1 MVFSDTR
8 QHCRR
13 MIFFGSCA
21 HGQYRNSHYLDK
33 DSATREA
40 IGIMATVLPI
50 ESAKPAADLSPERVG
65 VLLVNLGTPDSAD
78 ARGVRVYLK
87 EFLSD
92 PRVIED
98 QGLLWKLLLNG
109 IILRIRPA
117 RKARDY
123 RKIWNTEQNE
133 SPLKTITRAQ
143 SEKLAAAIADHDHV
157 VVDWAMRYGN
167 PSIASRIEALTAQGC
182 DRILVV
188 PLYPQYSAATSATVC
203 DEVFRVLG
211 KMRAQPTLRVTPPY
225 YDDPDYI
232 EALAVSIN
240 AHLASLSFAPEIIVA
255 SFHGMPQKYVDK
267 GDPYE
272 RQCIATTEAL
282 RQRMGLDASK
292 LKLTFQSRFGFDA
305 WLQPY
310 TDQTIEQLAKDGVRR
325 IAVVTPGFSA
335 DCLETLEEIAQ
346 ENAEIFKHNGGEQ
359 FAAIPCLNDSEPGM
373 DVIRQLVL
381 RELQGWI

>member
-1 MVFSDTR
+1 MTAVVST
-8 QHCRR
+8 
-13 MIFFGSCA
+13 
-21 HGQYRNSHYLDK
+21 
-33 DSATREA
+33 
-40 IGIMATVLPI
+40 
-50 ESAKPAADLSPERVG
+50 ESAKVAADIRPERIG

-78 ARGVRVYLK
+78 TKGVRVYLK

-98 QGLLWKLLLNG
+98 QGLLWKLVLNG
-109 IILRIRPA
+109 FILRTRPA

-123 RKIWNTEQNE
+123 QKIWNTEKNE
-133 SPLKTITRAQ
+133 SPIKTITRAQ
-143 SEKLAAAIADHDHV
+143 SDKLTAAISDQDHV

-167 PSIASRIEALTAQGC
+167 PSIASRIEVLTAQGC
-182 DRILVV
+182 DRLLVV

-203 DEVFRVLG
+203 DEVFRVLAG
-211 KMRAQPTLRVTPPY
+211 MRAQPTLRVTPPY

-240 AHLASLSFAPEIIVA
+240 AHLKTLPFQPELIVA
-255 SFHGMPQKYVDK
+255 SFHGMPKKYVDK
-267 GDPYE
+267 GDPYLA
-272 RQCIATTEAL
+272 QCIATTDAL
-282 RQRMGLDASK
+282 RKRMGLDASK
-292 LKLTFQSRFGFDA
+292 LLLTFQSRFGSDE

-310 TDQTIEQLAKDGVRR
+310 TDKTMEKLAKDGVRR
-325 IAVVTPGFSA
+325 IAVVMPGFSA

-359 FAAIPCLNDSEPGM
+359 FAAVPCLNDSDAGM

>member
-1 MVFSDTR
+1 MT
-8 QHCRR
+8 
-13 MIFFGSCA
+13 
-21 HGQYRNSHYLDK
+21 
-33 DSATREA
+33 ATIA
-40 IGIMATVLPI
+40 I
-50 ESAKPAADLSPERVG
+50 ESAKPEAGISPGRVG
-65 VLLVNLGTPDSAD
+65 VLLVNLGTPDTAD

-98 QGLLWKLLLNG
+98 QGLKWKLLLNG
-109 IILRIRPA
+109 IILRIRPR

-123 RKIWNTEQNE
+123 RKIWNTENNE

-143 SEKLAAAIADHDHV
+143 SEKLARSIADHDHIE
-157 VVDWAMRYGN
+157 VDWAMRYGN
-167 PSIASRIEALTAQGC
+167 PSIRAGIEALTAQGC
-182 DRILVV
+182 DRLLVV

-203 DEVFRVLG
+203 DEVFRVLAG
-211 KMRAQPTLRVTPPY
+211 MRAQPTLRVSPPY

-240 AHLASLSFAPEIIVA
+240 AHLATLPFAPDLIVA
-255 SFHGMPQKYVDK
+255 SFHGMPQEYVDK
-267 GDPYE
+267 GDPYLA
-272 RQCIATTEAL
+272 QCTATTESL
-282 RQRMGLDASK
+282 RKRMGLDASK
-292 LKLTFQSRFGFDA
+292 LLLTFQSRFGFDE
-305 WLQPY
+305 WLKPY
-310 TDQTIEQLAKDGVRR
+310 TDKTIETLAKEGVRR

-359 FAAIPCLNDSEPGM
+359 FAFIPCLNDSEPGM

>member
-1 MVFSDTR
+1 M
-8 QHCRR
+8 
-13 MIFFGSCA
+13 M
-21 HGQYRNSHYLDK
+21 
-33 DSATREA
+33 
-40 IGIMATVLPI
+40 TVVAPI
-50 ESAKPAADLSPERVG
+50 QRSKAAADARAERVG

-98 QGLLWKLLLNG
+98 QGLKWKLVLNG
-109 IILRIRPA
+109 IILRIRPG

-123 RKIWNTEQNE
+123 RKIWNTEKNE

-143 SEKLAAAIADHDHV
+143 SEKLAEAISDHDHV

-167 PSIASRIEALTAQGC
+167 PSIRSRIDALMSQGC
-182 DRILVV
+182 DRLLVV

-211 KMRAQPTLRVTPPY
+211 DMRAQPTLRVTPPY

-240 AHLASLSFAPEIIVA
+240 AHLATLPFQPEIIVA

-267 GDPYE
+267 GDPYQA
-272 RQCIATTEAL
+272 QCIATTDAL
-282 RQRMGLDASK
+282 RKRMGLDASK

-310 TDQTIEQLAKDGVRR
+310 TDKTMEQLAKDGVRR

-346 ENAEIFKHNGGEQ
+346 ENAEIFKHNGGEH
-359 FAAIPCLNDSEPGM
+359 FAAIPCLNDSDPGM
-373 DVIRQLVL
+373 DVVRQLVL

>member
-1 MVFSDTR
+1 MSVVDPIAKT
-8 QHCRR
+8 
-13 MIFFGSCA
+13 A
-21 HGQYRNSHYLDK
+21 
-33 DSATREA
+33 AEA
-40 IGIMATVLPI
+40 RPQRI
-50 ESAKPAADLSPERVG
+50 G

-78 ARGVRVYLK
+78 AKGVRVYLK

-92 PRVIED
+92 PRVIEN
-98 QGLLWKLLLNG
+98 QGLLWKLTLNG
-109 IILRIRPA
+109 IILNTRPR

-123 RKIWNTEQNE
+123 QKIWNSEKNE

-143 SEKLAAAIADHDHV
+143 AEKLGEAIADHDHV

-167 PSIASRIEALTAQGC
+167 PSIRARIDALTALGC
-182 DRILVV
+182 DRLLVV

-203 DEVFRVLG
+203 DEVFRVLAG
-211 KMRAQPTLRVTPPY
+211 MRAQPTLRVTPPY

-232 EALAVSIN
+232 EALAASIE
-240 AHLASLSFAPEIIVA
+240 AHLKTLPFQPEIIVA
-255 SFHGMPQKYVDK
+255 SFHGMPQKYIDQ
-267 GDPYE
+267 GDPYCA
-272 RQCIATTEAL
+272 QCVATTDAL
-282 RQRMGLDASK
+282 RLRMGLDEKK
-292 LKLTFQSRFGFDA
+292 LMLTFQSRFGFDE

-310 TDQTIEQLAKDGVRR
+310 TDKTIAQLAKDGVRR

-346 ENAEIFKHNGGEQ
+346 ENAEIFAHAGGEQ
-359 FAAIPCLNDSEPGM
+359 FAAIPCLNDSEGGM

>member
-1 MVFSDTR
+1 MT
-8 QHCRR
+8 
-13 MIFFGSCA
+13 
-21 HGQYRNSHYLDK
+21 
-33 DSATREA
+33 
-40 IGIMATVLPI
+40 TVIPI
-50 ESAKPAADLSPERVG
+50 ERAKGTADANPERVG
-65 VLLVNLGTPDSAD
+65 VLLVNLGTPDTAD
-78 ARGVRVYLK
+78 TRGVRVYLK

-92 PRVIED
+92 PRVIEN
-98 QGLLWKLLLNG
+98 QGLLWKLALNG
-109 IILRIRPA
+109 IILRTRPT

-123 RKIWNTEQNE
+123 QKIWNTERDE

-143 SEKLAAAIADHDHV
+143 SEKLAAAISDHDHV

-167 PSIASRIEALTAQGC
+167 PSIASRIDALTTQGC
-182 DRILVV
+182 DRLLVV

-225 YDDPDYI
+225 FDDPDYI

-240 AHLASLSFAPEIIVA
+240 AHLANLPFQPEVIVA
-255 SFHGMPQKYVDK
+255 SFHGMPQKYIDK
-267 GDPYE
+267 GDPYQ
-272 RQCIATTEAL
+272 RQCIATTESL
-282 RQRMGLDASK
+282 RKRLGLAASK
-292 LKLTFQSRFGFDA
+292 LMLTFQSRFGFDA

-310 TDQTIEQLAKDGVRR
+310 TDKTMEKLAKDGVRR

-346 ENAEIFKHNGGEQ
+346 ENAEIFQHNGGEQ
-359 FAAIPCLNDSEPGM
+359 FAFIPCLNDSDPGM

>member
-1 MVFSDTR
+1 M
-8 QHCRR
+8 
-13 MIFFGSCA
+13 
-21 HGQYRNSHYLDK
+21 
-33 DSATREA
+33 
-40 IGIMATVLPI
+40 TVVVPLERTPI
-50 ESAKPAADLSPERVG
+50 AVDAKLERVG

-78 ARGVRVYLK
+78 TKGVRVYLK

-98 QGLLWKLLLNG
+98 QGLVWKLVLNG

-123 RKIWNTEQNE
+123 RKIWNTENNE

-157 VVDWAMRYGN
+157 VIDWAMRYGN
-167 PSIASRIEALTAQGC
+167 PSIRSRIDALTTQGC
-182 DRILVV
+182 SRILVV

-203 DEVFRVLG
+203 DEVFRVLSE
-211 KMRAQPTLRVTPPY
+211 MRAQPTLRVTPPY

-232 EALAVSIN
+232 DALAVSVK
-240 AHLASLSFAPEIIVA
+240 AHLATLPFQPELIVA
-255 SFHGMPQKYVDK
+255 SFHGMPQKYIDK
-267 GDPYE
+267 GDPYSA
-272 RQCIATTEAL
+272 QCIATTDAL
-282 RQRMGLDASK
+282 RTRMGLEPSK
-292 LKLTFQSRFGFDA
+292 LLLTFQSRFGFDQ

-310 TDQTIEQLAKDGVRR
+310 TDKTIEKLAKDGVRR
-325 IAVVTPGFSA
+325 LAVVMPGFSA

-359 FAAIPCLNDSEPGM
+359 FAAIPCLNDSEAGM

>member
-1 MVFSDTR
+1 VTEPR
-8 QHCRR
+8 
-13 MIFFGSCA
+13 
-21 HGQYRNSHYLDK
+21 LDK
-33 DSATREA
+33 PRPTREA
-40 IGIMATVLPI
+40 VEIMSIVVPI
-50 ESAKPAADLSPERVG
+50 ERTPTAVGAKLERVG

-78 ARGVRVYLK
+78 AKGVRVYLK

-92 PRVIED
+92 PRVIEN
-98 QGLLWKLLLNG
+98 QGLFWKLVLNG
-109 IILRIRPA
+109 IILNTRPA

-123 RKIWNTEQNE
+123 QKIWNTEKNE

-143 SEKLAAAIADHDHV
+143 SDKLAASIADHDHV

-167 PSIASRIEALTAQGC
+167 PSIRSRIAALTAQGC

-203 DEVFRVLG
+203 DEVFRVFG
-211 KMRAQPTLRVTPPY
+211 EMRAQPTLRVTPPY

-232 EALAVSIN
+232 DALAVSID
-240 AHLASLSFAPEIIVA
+240 AHLATLPFQPELIVA
-255 SFHGMPQKYVDK
+255 SFHGMPQKYIDK
-267 GDPYE
+267 GDPYQA
-272 RQCIATTEAL
+272 QCVATVDAL
-282 RQRMGLDASK
+282 RKRMGLDASK
-292 LKLTFQSRFGFDA
+292 LMLTFQSRFGFDA

-310 TDQTIEQLAKDGVRR
+310 TDKTMEKLAKDGVRR
-325 IAVVTPGFSA
+325 IAVVMPGFSA

-359 FAAIPCLNDSEPGM
+359 FAAIPCLNDSDPGM

>member
-1 MVFSDTR
+1 MTAGVS
-8 QHCRR
+8 
-13 MIFFGSCA
+13 
-21 HGQYRNSHYLDK
+21 
-33 DSATREA
+33 
-40 IGIMATVLPI
+40 I
-50 ESAKPAADLSPERVG
+50 ESAKATAGIRPERIG

-78 ARGVRVYLK
+78 TRGVRVYLK

-98 QGLLWKLLLNG
+98 QGLLWKLVLNG
-109 IILRIRPA
+109 IILRTRPA

-123 RKIWNTEQNE
+123 QKIWNTEKNE

-143 SEKLAAAIADHDHV
+143 SDKLAAAISDQDHV

-182 DRILVV
+182 DRLLVV

-203 DEVFRVLG
+203 DEVFRVLAG
-211 KMRAQPTLRVTPPY
+211 MRAQPTLRVTPSY

-232 EALAVSIN
+232 EALAVSID
-240 AHLASLSFAPEIIVA
+240 AHLKTLPFQPELIVA
-255 SFHGMPQKYVDK
+255 SFHGMPKKYVDK
-267 GDPYE
+267 GDPYLA
-272 RQCIATTEAL
+272 QCIATTESL
-282 RQRMGLDASK
+282 RQRMGLEPSK
-292 LKLTFQSRFGFDA
+292 LLLTFQSRFGFDE

-310 TDQTIEQLAKDGVRR
+310 TDKTMEKLAKDGVRR
-325 IAVVTPGFSA
+325 IAVVMPGFSA

-346 ENAEIFKHNGGEQ
+346 ENAEIFKHNGGER
-359 FAAIPCLNDSEPGM
+359 FAAVPCLNDSDAGM

>member
-1 MVFSDTR
+1 MTVVVPNE
-8 QHCRR
+8 
-13 MIFFGSCA
+13 GSKA
-21 HGQYRNSHYLDK
+21 
-33 DSATREA
+33 
-40 IGIMATVLPI
+40 
-50 ESAKPAADLSPERVG
+50 AADARAERVG

-98 QGLLWKLLLNG
+98 QGLKWKLILNG
-109 IILRIRPA
+109 IILRIRPG

-123 RKIWNTEQNE
+123 AKIWNTEKNE
-133 SPLKTITRAQ
+133 SPLKTITRSQAD
-143 SEKLAAAIADHDHV
+143 KLAEAIADHDHV

-167 PSIASRIEALTAQGC
+167 PSIRSHLDALTAQGC

-203 DEVFRVLG
+203 DEVFRVLAD
-211 KMRAQPTLRVTPPY
+211 MRTQPTLRVTPPY

-240 AHLASLSFAPEIIVA
+240 AHLASLPFQPELIVA

-267 GDPYE
+267 GDPYQA
-272 RQCIATTEAL
+272 QCNATTDAL
-282 RQRMGLDASK
+282 RKRMGLDAAK
-292 LKLTFQSRFGFDA
+292 LLLTFQSRFGFDE
-305 WLQPY
+305 WLRPY
-310 TDQTIEQLAKDGVRR
+310 TDKTMEKLAKDGVRR
-325 IAVVTPGFSA
+325 IAVVMPGFSA

-346 ENAEIFKHNGGEQ
+346 ENAEIFKHNGGQ
-359 FAAIPCLNDSEPGM
+359 HFSAIPCLNDSEAGM